1 MASSLSI
8 LRYRQP
14 VAFHIGDVIQ
24 RSWGVLSRNLF
35 TFLLLCGLAGLPTLI
50 LELTASRPGVTAR
63 GHINWS
69 SVGISWLSGLLAM
82 FAEAM
87 VIYAAFQDLR
97 GRKVSALE
105 SLSRG
110 LERFL
115 SVFVVSLL
123 VGLAIGVGI
132 MLLIIPG
139 LIFWAMY
146 AVALPVCVVEREGGL
161 SSLSRS
167 QELTSGHR
175 WPIFGVAIAIFVVT
189 LIGSALIRTAFL
201 GASLVALYVMTW
213 VWTTV
218 VSSFS
223 SVYTAI
229 LYHDL
234 RAVHEGIGI
243 DEIAS
248 VFD

>member
-1 MASSLSI
+1 VASSLSI

-14 VAFHIGDVIQ
+14 VAFHIGDTIQ
-24 RSWGVLSRNLF
+24 RSWGVLSRNLI
-35 TFLLLCGLAGLPTLI
+35 TFVLLCGLAGLPTLM
-50 LELTASRPGVTAR
+50 LELTAPRPVR
-63 GHINWS
+63 GHINWTA
-69 SVGISWLSGLLAM
+69 VGITWLSGLLAM

-97 GRKVSALE
+97 GRKVSAME

-110 LERFL
+110 LERFF
-115 SVFVVSLL
+115 SVFLVSLF
-123 VGLAIGVGI
+123 VGLAIGVGF
-132 MLLIIPG
+132 LLLVIPG
-139 LIFWAMY
+139 LIAWAML
-146 AVALPVCVVEREGGL
+146 AVALPVCVVEREGGMA
-161 SSLSRS
+161 SLSRS
-167 QELTSGHR
+167 SELTSGHR
-175 WPIFGVAIAIFVVT
+175 WPIFGVAMAILIIT
-189 LIGSALIRTAFL
+189 LIGSALVRSAFGRTNA
-201 GASLVALYVMTW
+201 VALYITSW
-213 VWTTV
+213 VWTTL